1 MLFNKE
7 TSLII
12 NSKSNRSQESLPK
25 INCIKPKWIKS
36 IGYSE
41 IVEIS
46 VKYLEIIVII
56 HLNSGKFIAFS
67 IIEYLGIKKSNN

>member
-12 NSKSNRSQESLPK
+12 NSKSNSSQESLPK
-25 INCIKPKWIKS
+25 INYIKPTWIKS
-36 IGYSE
+36 ISYSE
-41 IVEIS
+41 TVEIS
-46 VKYLEIIVII
+46 VKSLEIIVII
-56 HLNSGKFIAFS
+56 HLNWGKFIDFS